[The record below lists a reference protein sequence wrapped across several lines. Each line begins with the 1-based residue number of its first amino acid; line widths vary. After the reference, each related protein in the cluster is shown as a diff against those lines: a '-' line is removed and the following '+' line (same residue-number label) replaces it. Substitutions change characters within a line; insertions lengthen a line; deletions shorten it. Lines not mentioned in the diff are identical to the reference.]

1 MASIFRHFFKINL
14 RMSAL
19 KKRNNMTR
27 RVFSPPNDPALPS
40 LKNAVARRFVI
51 DKCRTVLPELTKDA
65 RGRLADVNIEYFHHK
80 PGTNCRIAYRFYMD
94 DGTQIMACG
103 EIMAAHDGKKPREGK
118 WMRYIPDL
126 HMELRILPS
135 DKALPGLKQIMN
147 VNWLKNELHLL
158 IPEEDQSL
166 WRLKKKKLKI
176 LVVSYRPRFRCLVK
190 IDVKLTDG
198 SRKLKRSVYAKVHS
212 APLSE
217 DITSAIKTLC
227 SKTHAGPL
235 IIPPVAGVY
244 ANMNTLFLS
253 AISARSFL
261 ESLDQPD
268 YVDTIKRLS
277 RSLLLIHT
285 TSVAMKKRIDLSD
298 HMNDMGKT
306 VSSLVEM
313 NPALGSSAKNL
324 FNLLLEKS
332 FHLKRQD
339 CSLIHGDFSHEQ
351 VLVKGKRIVI
361 VDFDCLSIGD
371 YRQDL
376 GNFGANLLEK
386 SIGGDIDQHVAISIF
401 IIFIKTYHIDANK
414 GYDAFGLKWYT
425 ACSLLKLAVRPLR
438 RAEPGWRK
446 RALAIIKMA
455 NLILSDEFNV
465 LSPEM
470 PQAAASELR
479 SMTAPRPGN
488 FDLLANFLKLEFPRD
503 TKAIK
508 IWPTRKQVFL
518 ILFAQKG
525 KASEKATH
533 YGKLTRDGESE
544 HHLFP
549 EDPRLKK
556 LPQAMDKKVI
566 RRYLENALI
575 DGKDFKRRV
584 FISRIRVVSY
594 KPERRCQIEY
604 HVRLGSSSAPAFKLY
619 GKLYNSSKKSESAYE
634 NLVFLKQLA
643 QQHNTFGRARHENPF
658 RIPELKAVFV
668 PEIKGKSFYNLLR
681 ENPSKK
687 IIEKIAAGL
696 KAFHNAKPPFC
707 KDHFW
712 VNELEILTKWISV
725 VEFFLPLHCGAVI
738 KIYETLA
745 KNQDAGNPVSTGI
758 VHGDFYDK
766 QVIVSGDDVLFI
778 DFDAIAKGDPAS
790 DIGNFIAHLTLRGL
804 QFKNDPDYFDPLGKK
819 LISAYAGTKNS
830 DFNRMVMIYKS
841 TTLLRLACVYALRP
855 RGNLLFYSLLKNI
868 EKILIS

>member
-1 MASIFRHFFKINL
+1 
-14 RMSAL
+14 MS
-19 KKRNNMTR
+19 R
-27 RVFSPPNDPALPS
+27 RVFSPPNDPALPC
-40 LKNAVARRFVI
+40 LKNAVARGVVI
-51 DKCRTVLPELTKDA
+51 DKCRAVLPELTKDA
-65 RGRLADVNIEYFHHK
+65 SGRLTDVNIEYFHHK

-94 DGTQIMACG
+94 DGAQIMACG
-103 EIMAAHDGKKPREGK
+103 EIMAPHDGKKPRDGK
-118 WMRYIPDL
+118 RVRYIPDL
-126 HMELRILPS
+126 NMELRILPS
-135 DKALPGLKQIMN
+135 DKALPGLKRIMSA
-147 VNWLKNELHLL
+147 NWLKNELRLL
-158 IPEEDQSL
+158 IPKEDQSL
-166 WRLKKKKLKI
+166 WRLKKKKIKI
-176 LVVSYRPRFRCLVK
+176 SVVSYRPRFRCLVK
-190 IDVKLTDG
+190 IDAKITDG
-198 SRKLKRSVYAKVHS
+198 RTKLKKSFYAKVHS
-212 APLSE
+212 TPLSE
-217 DITSAIKTLC
+217 EIISAIKTLC
-227 SKTHAGPL
+227 SKTYAGPL
-235 IIPPVAGVY
+235 IIPSVSGVY
-244 ANMNTLFLS
+244 RPMNTLVLT
-253 AISARSFL
+253 AISARPFL

-268 YVDTIKRLS
+268 DAKIIKRLS

-285 TSVAMKKRIDLSD
+285 TSVPIKKTIDLPD
-298 HMNDMGKT
+298 HINDMENA
-306 VSSLVEM
+306 VSSLAELD
-313 NPALGSSAKNL
+313 PTSGRAAKNL
-324 FNLLLEKS
+324 CNLLLEKS

-339 CSLIHGDFSHEQ
+339 YSLIHGDFSHEQ

-361 VDFDCLSIGD
+361 VDFDCLAIGD

-401 IIFIKTYHIDANK
+401 TTFINAYQIDANR

-425 ACSLLKLAVRPLR
+425 AYSLLKLAVRPLR

-446 RALAIIKMA
+446 RALAILKMA
-455 NLILSDEFNV
+455 NLILTDEFNV
-465 LSPEM
+465 LLPEM
-470 PQAAASELR
+470 PQAAVSEPR
-479 SMTAPRPGN
+479 SMTAPRPEI
-488 FDLLANFLKLEFPRD
+488 FDLSANLLKLELSRNIR
-503 TKAIK
+503 AIK
-508 IWPTRKQVFL
+508 IWPARKQVFL

-525 KASEKATH
+525 KAAEKATH
-533 YGKLTRDGESE
+533 YGKLTMDGESE

-549 EDPRLKK
+549 EDPGLKK

-566 RRYLENALI
+566 SRYLENALI
-575 DGKDFKRRV
+575 DVEGFKKPV

-604 HVRLGSSSAPAFKLY
+604 HVRLGSTSAPAFKLY
-619 GKLYNSSKKSESAYE
+619 GKLYNSLERSESAYE

-643 QQHNTFGRARHENPF
+643 QQHNTFDRAQHENPF

-681 ENPSKK
+681 ERPSKI
-687 IIEKIAAGL
+687 IIEKIASGL

-725 VEFFLPLHCGAVI
+725 VEFFFPLHYGAVI

-804 QFKNDPDYFDPLGKK
+804 QLKNDPDYFDPFGKK

-841 TTLLRLACVYALRP
+841 ATLLRLACVYALRP
-855 RGNLLFYSLLKNI
+855 RGNLLFYPLLKNI
-868 EKILIS
+868 EKILISSFKSPL